1 MIKELKEE
9 KAVLRKKNEELR
21 EDNINMHRTISQLS
35 QSNKQLE
42 EKSSLVTA
50 LKLIQN
56 DISTLHIENKTSG
69 NKLDNSINIIDRD
82 SNSNAWIKPKH
93 KHQSRPP
100 TTLSLDTNKP
110 DTSNRFEVLDS
121 SISNASL
128 KAAIPTTTQEL
139 DQDQDRCKTDKRGN
153 PTLPSKKKATVKS
166 KSSPSQPDN
175 QSDNPPSQR
184 PNTVDVAILGDSMIK
199 FINPSKLRKS
209 LKRNVMVKT
218 FSGANVHD
226 MKHYIKPTMEKN
238 PIT

>member
-1 MIKELKEE
+1 
-9 KAVLRKKNEELR
+9 
-21 EDNINMHRTISQLS
+21 MHRTISQLS
-35 QSNKQLE
+35 QSNKQLEE

-100 TTLSLDTNKP
+100 TTLSQDTNKP

-128 KAAIPTTTQEL
+128 KAAISITTQEL
-139 DQDQDRCKTDKRGN
+139 ENQDQDRYKTDKRGN
-153 PTLPSKKKATVKS
+153 PTLPSKKKGYCQIKELS
-166 KSSPSQPDN
+166 KSTS
-175 QSDNPPSQR
+175 
-184 PNTVDVAILGDSMIK
+184 
-199 FINPSKLRKS
+199 
-209 LKRNVMVKT
+209 
-218 FSGANVHD
+218 
-226 MKHYIKPTMEKN
+226 
-238 PIT
+238 